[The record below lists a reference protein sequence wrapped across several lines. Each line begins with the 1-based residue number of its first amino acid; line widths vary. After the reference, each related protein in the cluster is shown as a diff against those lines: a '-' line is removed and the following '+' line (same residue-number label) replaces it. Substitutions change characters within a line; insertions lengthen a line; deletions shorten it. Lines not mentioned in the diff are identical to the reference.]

1 MTASPTARPP
11 RSATWL
17 APYRPVLADPVLR
30 TLLPGFAVSYLG
42 DGMSAV
48 AVSWLAIELAPP
60 GQAGIW
66 VALAVAA
73 YTLPGAAG
81 TVLFGRTMQGRSGAR
96 LTAWDATL
104 RAAALA
110 AIPLAYAAGALRPTL
125 YVGLLA
131 VSSLLHTWGSAGR
144 YTLLAEVLPREHHL
158 AGNALLSTLA
168 EAATLLGPVI
178 AGVLTASFG
187 AVWVIGV
194 DAMTFAVLAVSAY
207 AALRRSPPPPDRPAP
222 VARLGSLRAIRGD
235 PRLLGLL
242 ALTFA
247 FFFLYG
253 PVQVALPVHV
263 ADDQHGSA
271 MLLAAYWTSFGVGA
285 VAGGLATGHLRR
297 WPLWPI
303 TIGIVVGWG
312 VALMP
317 VGLGAPAAIS
327 VAAFGLGGL
336 IYAPYLST
344 SMALFQGALAPDR
357 LPPVL
362 ATRSAILLLSSP
374 VGAILGGPLVA
385 AVGAQR
391 TILASSLTTVVLGA
405 LAAAVVSGA
414 HRTRR

>member
-1 MTASPTARPP
+1 
-11 RSATWL
+11 
-17 APYRPVLADPVLR
+17 VLADPVLR
-30 TLLPGFAVSYLG
+30 RVLPGFTVSYLG

-60 GQAGIW
+60 GQSGVL

-73 YTLPGAAG
+73 YTLPGAVG
-81 TVLFGRTMQGRSGAR
+81 TVLFGRVMRGRSGAR

-104 RAAALA
+104 RAVALA
-110 AIPLAYAAGALRPTL
+110 AIPVAYAAGALRPGL

-144 YTLLAEVLPREHHL
+144 FTLLAEVLPREHHL

-168 EAATLLGPVI
+168 EAATLIGPVI

-194 DAMTFAVLAVSAY
+194 DALTFAVLAVSAGSAVR
-207 AALRRSPPPPDRPAP
+207 AAASSGTTDAPA
-222 VARLGSLRAIRGD
+222 ARLGSLRTIRGD
-235 PRLLGLL
+235 PRLFGLL
-242 ALTFA
+242 ALTFV

-271 MLLAAYWTSFGVGA
+271 MLLAAYWTTFGIGA
-285 VAGGLATGHLRR
+285 VAAGLATGHLRR

-303 TIGIVVGWG
+303 TVGIVVGWG
-312 VALMP
+312 AALVP
-317 VGLGAPAAIS
+317 VGLGAPAAVS
-327 VAAFGLGGL
+327 VIAFGVGGF
-336 IYAPYLST
+336 IYGPYLST
-344 SMALFQGALAPDR
+344 SMALFQGVLAPDR

-385 AVGAQR
+385 AVGAER
-391 TILASSLTTVVLGA
+391 TILASALATVALGLLAGAVVL
-405 LAAAVVSGA
+405 AA
-414 HRTRR
+414 RRPRR

>member
-1 MTASPTARPP
+1 M
-11 RSATWL
+11 
-17 APYRPVLADPVLR
+17 LADPVLR
-30 TLLPGFAVSYLG
+30 RVLPGFAVSYLG

-60 GQAGIW
+60 GQAGVW

-81 TVLFGRTMQGRSGAR
+81 TVLFGRTMRGHGGAR

-104 RAAALA
+104 RAAALG
-110 AIPLAYAAGALRPTL
+110 AIPVAYAAGALRPWV

-144 YTLLAEVLPREHHL
+144 FTLLAEVLPREHHL
-158 AGNALLSTLA
+158 AGNALMSTLA
-168 EAATLLGPVI
+168 EAATLVGPVL

-194 DAMTFAVLAVSAY
+194 DATTFAVLAVSAR
-207 AALRRSPPPPDRPAP
+207 AAVRAGGAPPPGAEPPA
-222 VARLGSLRAIRGD
+222 ARLGALRAIRGD
-235 PRLLGLL
+235 PRLFGLL
-242 ALTFA
+242 ALTFV

-263 ADDQHGSA
+263 ATDQHGSA
-271 MLLAAYWTSFGVGA
+271 MLLAAYWTAFGIGA

-303 TIGIVVGWG
+303 TVGIVVGWG
-312 VALMP
+312 IALVP
-317 VGLGAPAAIS
+317 VGLGAPAAVS
-327 VAAFGLGGL
+327 VVAFGVGGL
-336 IYAPYLST
+336 IYGPYLST

-374 VGAILGGPLVA
+374 VGAILGGFLV
-385 AVGAQR
+385 GSLGPQR
-391 TILASSLTTVVLGA
+391 TILASSLATVALGL
-405 LAAAVVSGA
+405 LAAAIVIAAG
-414 HRTRR
+414 RRRP